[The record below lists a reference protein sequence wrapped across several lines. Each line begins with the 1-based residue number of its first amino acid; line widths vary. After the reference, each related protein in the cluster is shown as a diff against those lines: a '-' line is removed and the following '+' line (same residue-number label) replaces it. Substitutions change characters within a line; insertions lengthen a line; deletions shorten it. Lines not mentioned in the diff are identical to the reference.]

1 MIITVTIEFTVGTM
15 RQSTTEIAQQLSGE
29 LASIVGFTS
38 ASKNGFGKVSETH
51 EAWFR
56 LEPKVVR
63 GQRQFELFLGVTI
76 QHLDSVIHM
85 IPAGERG
92 NLPTFGG
99 PIYRFANLAEV
110 DLHELIIK
118 LDDPRDTKLA
128 VERLQVLWH
137 TYAVSFFEDH
147 SDPIGWRSA
156 VENCIKHGRI
166 GAMQVP
172 TEARLCLGWVWA
184 DKGEKAALKY
194 LRTFENGS
202 YRKAPQDYESALNL
216 SVLLKNDPGCLLPL
230 KSIIF

>member
-1 MIITVTIEFTVGTM
+1 M
-15 RQSTTEIAQQLSGE
+15 RQSTGEIAQQLSGE

-85 IPAGERG
+85 IPGPERG
-92 NLPTFGG
+92 DLPTFGG

-118 LDDPRDTKLA
+118 LDDPRDKGLA
-128 VERLQVLWH
+128 VERLQVLWQ

-147 SDPIGWRSA
+147 SNPIDWRSA
-156 VENCIKHGRI
+156 VEKCIKHRRI
-166 GAMQVP
+166 GSIQVP
-172 TEARLCLGWVWA
+172 TEARLCLSWVWA
-184 DKGEKAALKY
+184 DQGEKAALEY
-194 LRTFENGS
+194 LRTFEDGS
-202 YRKAPQDYESALNL
+202 CRKAPQDYESARNL
-216 SVLLKNDPGCLLPL
+216 YVLLKNDPGCLLPL